1 MILLYKC
8 PQPLLETGDLFGVP
22 SGMGMDA
29 NPQSRADAEEARND
43 AQYERL
49 QRLMD
54 QLVEPI
60 RRADGLA
67 RLEAWLRLNPPPST
81 SAPG

>member
-1 MILLYKC
+1 
-8 PQPLLETGDLFGVP
+8 
-22 SGMGMDA
+22 MDA
-29 NPQSRADAEEARND
+29 NPQSWADAEEARNE

-67 RLEAWLRLNPPPST
+67 RLEAWLRLNPPPPST
-81 SAPG
+81 ASG